1 MGATVEVK
9 YFNSF
14 VLKKTSDVNDQP
26 EWYGSLGIPAS
37 IDGGFDPAVI
47 VNQPN

>member
-14 VLKKTSDVNDQP
+14 VLKKTSNLSDEP
-26 EWYGSLGIPAS
+26 RWYGSLGIPSSVA
-37 IDGGFDPAVI
+37 GGL
-47 VNQPN
+47 N